1 MNFIFKNDE
10 EKRVFVSESEAES
23 IKLAAKDFI
32 KDINSVCGKAA
43 ITRDFASADVI
54 ICSSEN
60 DRFYELSEGFAFN
73 HEEEFFY
80 RIKNGKIVIKTSRD

>member
-43 ITRDFASADVI
+43 ITRDFVSADVI
-54 ICSSEN
+54 ICSS
-60 DRFYELSEGFAFN
+60 
-73 HEEEFFY
+73 
-80 RIKNGKIVIKTSRD
+80 